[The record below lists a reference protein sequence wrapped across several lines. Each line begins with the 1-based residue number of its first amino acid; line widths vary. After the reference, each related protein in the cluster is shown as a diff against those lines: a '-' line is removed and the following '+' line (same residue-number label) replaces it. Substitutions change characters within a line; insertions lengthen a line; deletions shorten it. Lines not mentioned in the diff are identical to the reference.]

1 MRLRQRRGAAP
12 VGQSTRGQGLPPLV
26 CAFGYFHSNRHRIM
40 VSRRNLRLRRVHGDG
55 PFVSVPVF
63 LVPTVEKTGGQT
75 QKDRPL
81 VYTTVEKTGGQT
93 QKDRPLVYKQISNS
107 LSTSNGGVSGGRE
120 EGYTLVVTNNA
131 GYELPSTGGPGTRL
145 FTIFGGTL
153 ILGAGV
159 LLWRRRMHWHNALT
173 QCG

>member
-1 MRLRQRRGAAP
+1 
-12 VGQSTRGQGLPPLV
+12 
-26 CAFGYFHSNRHRIM
+26 M

-63 LVPTVEKTGGQT
+63 LVP
-75 QKDRPL
+75 
-81 VYTTVEKTGGQT
+81 TVEKTGGQT

>member
-1 MRLRQRRGAAP
+1 M
-12 VGQSTRGQGLPPLV
+12 
-26 CAFGYFHSNRHRIM
+26 
-40 VSRRNLRLRRVHGDG
+40 
-55 PFVSVPVF
+55 F
-63 LVPTVEKTGGQT
+63 LVP
-75 QKDRPL
+75 
-81 VYTTVEKTGGQT
+81 TVEKTGGQT

-159 LLWRRRMHWHNALT
+159 LLWRRRMRWHNALT

>member
-1 MRLRQRRGAAP
+1 M
-12 VGQSTRGQGLPPLV
+12 VGYRTVCPCFPLTDP
-26 CAFGYFHSNRHRIM
+26 AEI
-40 VSRRNLRLRRVHGDG
+40 
-55 PFVSVPVF
+55 
-63 LVPTVEKTGGQT
+63 TVNADKVQ
-75 QKDRPL
+75 
-81 VYTTVEKTGGQT
+81 
-93 QKDRPLVYKQISNS
+93 YKQISNS

-145 FTIFGGTL
+145 FTIFGSTL